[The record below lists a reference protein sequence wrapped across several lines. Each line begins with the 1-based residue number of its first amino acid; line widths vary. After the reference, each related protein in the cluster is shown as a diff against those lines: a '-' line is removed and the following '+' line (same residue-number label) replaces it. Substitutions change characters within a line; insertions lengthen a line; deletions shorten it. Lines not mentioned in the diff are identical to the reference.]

1 MNNSKKKKMMVH
13 NPSHHIMV
21 KEKNFDLKNSLLNEK
36 EKDKDKLYAYSFL
49 YLWGI
54 TSFFFRLFSITI
66 LAPYLVYRDG
76 KIG

>member
-1 MNNSKKKKMMVH
+1 MNKSKKKKMMVH

-49 YLWGI
+49 YL
-54 TSFFFRLFSITI
+54 
-66 LAPYLVYRDG
+66 
-76 KIG
+76 